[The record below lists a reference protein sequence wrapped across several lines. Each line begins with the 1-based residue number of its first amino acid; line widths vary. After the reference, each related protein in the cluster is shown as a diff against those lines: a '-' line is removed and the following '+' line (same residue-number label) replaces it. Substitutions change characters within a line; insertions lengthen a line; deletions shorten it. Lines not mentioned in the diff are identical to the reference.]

1 MIRST
6 RFTLVALALG
16 TALLLGGCMGHHRA
30 HGGCGKPCACKCAVE
45 CPKAEAAK

>member
-6 RFTLVALALG
+6 RFSLVALTLG
-16 TALLLGGCMGHHRA
+16 AVLLLGGCLGHHRA
-30 HGGCGKPCACKCAVE
+30 HGGGCGKCAVE